1 MSVSDHHTSPWALLL
16 AELTAAGI
24 GGHAIE
30 SLSHLPGWVGGLFGG
45 AVVGITLRLF
55 GPTLDVLGHRI
66 RNSVA
71 PPPAPAPL
79 PAPQRS
85 RAVLVVDD
93 HDGTRHLLAAML
105 REALGVTVHEAR
117 SGAEARGLHARHRP
131 AAVVC
136 DLMLP
141 DELWSDV
148 LAAIGRPGDVLTSGV
163 ADADALDAAAH
174 KVGAIAMRKPIDRAR
189 IVDHL
194 TAALGA
200 T

>member
-1 MSVSDHHTSPWALLL
+1 MSDQHTSPWAIFL
-16 AELTAAGI
+16 AEITAAGI

-30 SLSHLPGWVGGLFGG
+30 SLSHLPGWVGGLIGG
-45 AVVGITLRLF
+45 AVVGVTLRLF
-55 GPTLDVLGHRI
+55 GPTLDVLGNRI
-66 RNSVA
+66 RHSLA
-71 PPPAPAPL
+71 PPAPAAPL
-79 PAPQRS
+79 PAPSRS
-85 RAVLVVDD
+85 RSVLVVDD
-93 HDGTRHLLAAML
+93 HDGCRHLLAAML
-105 REALGVTVHEAR
+105 REALSLPVYEAR

-141 DELWSDV
+141 DELGSDV

-174 KVGAIAMRKPIDRAR
+174 RVGAVAMRKPIDRAR
-189 IVDHL
+189 IVDHI

>member
-1 MSVSDHHTSPWALLL
+1 MSDHAPSSWWAVIL
-16 AELTAAGI
+16 AEMTAAGI

-30 SLSHLPGWVGGLFGG
+30 SLSHLPGWVGGLIGG
-45 AVVGITLRLF
+45 AVVGVTLRLF

-71 PPPAPAPL
+71 PPPPPAAP
-79 PAPQRS
+79 RS
-85 RAVLVVDD
+85 HSVLVVDD

-105 REALGVTVHEAR
+105 RDALGCTVHEAR

-141 DELWSDV
+141 DELGSDV
-148 LAAIGRPGDVLTSGV
+148 LAAIGRPGDVLMSGV
-163 ADADALDAAAH
+163 AEADTLDAAAH
-174 KVGAIAMRKPIDRAR
+174 RVGAVAMRKPIDRAR
-189 IVDHL
+189 IVDHI
-194 TAALGA
+194 TAALGG
-200 T
+200 

>member
-1 MSVSDHHTSPWALLL
+1 MSDHTPSGWTLLL
-16 AELTAAGI
+16 AELTAAGV

-45 AVVGITLRLF
+45 LVMGITLRL
-55 GPTLDVLGHRI
+55 LDPLLRVHGETIARRLIPVPVL
-66 RNSVA
+66 VTA
-71 PPPAPAPL
+71 P
-79 PAPQRS
+79 RS
-85 RAVLVVDD
+85 RSILVVDD
-93 HDGTRHLLAAML
+93 HDGCRQLLAAML
-105 REALGVTVHEAR
+105 REALGCTVHEAR

-141 DELWSDV
+141 DELGSDV

-174 KVGAIAMRKPIDRAR
+174 RCGATAMRKPLDRTR

-194 TAALGA
+194 TAALSG
-200 T
+200 

>member
-1 MSVSDHHTSPWALLL
+1 MSDHTPSGWTLLL
-16 AELTAAGI
+16 AELTAAGV

-45 AVVGITLRLF
+45 LVMGVTLRL
-55 GPTLDVLGHRI
+55 LDPLLRVHGERI
-66 RNSVA
+66 ARRLTPVPVVVTA
-71 PPPAPAPL
+71 P
-79 PAPQRS
+79 RS
-85 RAVLVVDD
+85 RSVLVVDD

-105 REALGVTVHEAR
+105 REALGCTVHEAR

-141 DELWSDV
+141 DELGSDV

-174 KVGAIAMRKPIDRAR
+174 RCGAVAMRKPIDRTR

-194 TAALGA
+194 TAALSG
-200 T
+200 

>member
-1 MSVSDHHTSPWALLL
+1 MSDHAPSSWWAVIL
-16 AELTAAGI
+16 AEMTAAGI

-30 SLSHLPGWVGGLFGG
+30 SLSHLPGWVGGLIGG
-45 AVVGITLRLF
+45 AVVGVTLRLF

-71 PPPAPAPL
+71 PPPPAPVAAV
-79 PAPQRS
+79 PARS
-85 RAVLVVDD
+85 HSVLVVDD

-105 REALGVTVHEAR
+105 RDALGCTVHEAR

-141 DELWSDV
+141 DELGSDV

-174 KVGAIAMRKPIDRAR
+174 RCHATAMRKPLDRGR

-194 TAALGA
+194 TAALA
-200 T
+200 A